1 MKVDCNN
8 YGARMNM
15 VLELITQHILCKTN
29 TMLDEN
35 FDHLAGRKNFLK
47 NVIKSR
53 LAHPRTPGSGYG

>member
-1 MKVDCNN
+1 MLLPIIAESFKPERKVDCNN

-35 FDHLAGRKNFLK
+35 FDHLVGA
-47 NVIKSR
+47 
-53 LAHPRTPGSGYG
+53 